1 MGKLFVHKYDMG
13 ICTTTEEDTPVL
25 HESDYALSNAALERQ
40 WAASSS
46 ASAAAFGPKAAVES
60 VKTAGDREGGPQEPT
75 SPSVERLNELD
86 KEREQIDDKLKA
98 VLHDVAGAA
107 STSPSPSSPSPQV
120 PAAESSSPP
129 ATEAQVP
136 EVFSPLTS
144 AKSEVK
150 AAEQYM
156 NSIEQSP
163 ARFGYQNPKSKE
175 YLSELEKAQSSVL
188 DGRQNVK
195 S

>member
-75 SPSVERLNELD
+75 SPSVAIQRPERLNELD
-86 KEREQIDDKLKA
+86 KEREQIDDKLTA
-98 VLHDVAGAA
+98 VLHDV
-107 STSPSPSSPSPQV
+107 
-120 PAAESSSPP
+120 
-129 ATEAQVP
+129 
-136 EVFSPLTS
+136 
-144 AKSEVK
+144 
-150 AAEQYM
+150 
-156 NSIEQSP
+156 
-163 ARFGYQNPKSKE
+163 
-175 YLSELEKAQSSVL
+175 
-188 DGRQNVK
+188 DG
-195 S
+195 